1 MDLAFGLKI
10 QVDPNL
16 KFGFLNLRIGV
27 FNFLGDSQD
36 LVEKL
41 CHINTIAF
49 LLTLDSDRSALGGY
63 SLDLDN
69 FTLAKKIARCHSI
82 FGLQHNSHASCASYQ
97 GL

>member
-36 LVEKL
+36 LVEIL
-41 CHINTIAF
+41 GMGPSVDTPWIWIISLLPRRLLDVIVSLVFNT
-49 LLTLDSDRSALGGY
+49 THMQVV
-63 SLDLDN
+63 
-69 FTLAKKIARCHSI
+69 LAIKVYKIHK
-82 FGLQHNSHASCASYQ
+82 
-97 GL
+97 